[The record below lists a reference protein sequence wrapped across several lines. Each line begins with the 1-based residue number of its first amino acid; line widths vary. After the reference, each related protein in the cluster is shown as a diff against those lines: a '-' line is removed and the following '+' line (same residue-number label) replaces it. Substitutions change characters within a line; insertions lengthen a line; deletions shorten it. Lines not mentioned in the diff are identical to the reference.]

1 MDVVFTNLMDKRKQE
16 LTMPN
21 PNTATQ
27 EGLDIPNQ
35 DTRIEVTRDIL
46 PVHCPQNGASLW
58 DSHPRVY
65 IPVEE
70 TGHAKCP
77 YCGAEYI
84 LID

>member
-1 MDVVFTNLMDKRKQE
+1 
-16 LTMPN
+16 MPN
-21 PNTATQ
+21 PHTATQ

-35 DTRIEVTRDIL
+35 DARIEVTRNIL
-46 PVHCPQNGASLW
+46 PVHCPMNGSSLW
-58 DSHPRVY
+58 DSHPQVY

-70 TGHAKCP
+70 TGRAKCP